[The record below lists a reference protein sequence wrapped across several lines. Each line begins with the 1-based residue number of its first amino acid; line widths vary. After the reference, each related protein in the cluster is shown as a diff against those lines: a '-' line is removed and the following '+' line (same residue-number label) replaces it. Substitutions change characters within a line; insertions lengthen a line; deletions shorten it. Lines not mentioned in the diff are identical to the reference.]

1 MGRDLLTVPAAG
13 LTGPTGV
20 CLARADAALRD
31 AGLQYGDVADEELR
45 EADLWL
51 LHGHKKKSRRVQ
63 PQRRSFNFQE
73 GRPCRLC
80 HTRIRVH
87 YSVFWYHN
95 SVIQFQRTIPQKK
108 RLHFGRSGSIPP
120 DSVCTS

>member
-63 PQRRSFNFQE
+63 PKAAVS
-73 GRPCRLC
+73 
-80 HTRIRVH
+80 TSKKAT
-87 YSVFWYHN
+87 SVQVVSYADPRALFCLL
-95 SVIQFQRTIPQKK
+95 VRQLVGQ
-108 RLHFGRSGSIPP
+108 
-120 DSVCTS
+120 

>member
-20 CLARADAALRD
+20 CLARADAALHD

-51 LHGHKKKSRRVQ
+51 LHGHKKKSRRAQ
-63 PQRRSFNFQE
+63 PQKPQFQRSRRP
-73 GRPCRLC
+73 RTCRLC
-80 HTRIRVH
+80 HT
-87 YSVFWYHN
+87 VFWYDN
-95 SVIQFQRTIPQKK
+95 
-108 RLHFGRSGSIPP
+108 
-120 DSVCTS
+120 

>member
-31 AGLQYGDVADEELR
+31 AGLEYGDVADEELR

-63 PQRRSFNFQE
+63 PQSRSFNFHE
-73 GRPCRLC
+73 GRLC
-80 HTRIRVH
+80 VAGCVIRG
-87 YSVFWYHN
+87 SAC
-95 SVIQFQRTIPQKK
+95 TI
-108 RLHFGRSGSIPP
+108 LSFGTTIA
-120 DSVCTS
+120 